1 MICWLNTCR
10 LVRGQEK
17 DLVAYAVSF
26 RVQRPRAGLD
36 PRPLRSWNG
45 SKSWTVAD
53 RDDGIA
59 AELGRELV

>member
-1 MICWLNTCR
+1 
-10 LVRGQEK
+10 
-17 DLVAYAVSF
+17 
-26 RVQRPRAGLD
+26 LD